1 MSSPLFSLSFPR
13 IPLGGQARESSNRKG
28 FTFVEVM
35 VSLVVLCCGIVLI
48 YKSFFLCADYLNNL
62 TCRLYASSLIDEKIG
77 DVSKSFAEW
86 PAKDF
91 DFGNTSVTLEIN
103 HKPVTFY
110 YEINL
115 ASLTDVKSV
124 WQVEVHLSW
133 VDGLRNMHMQRSAY
147 MIR

>member
-1 MSSPLFSLSFPR
+1 MGFPKSATGNNSR
-13 IPLGGQARESSNRKG
+13 G

-77 DVSKSFAEW
+77 DIAESFADW
-86 PAKDF
+86 PARDL
-91 DFGNTSVTLEIN
+91 DLGATNVDLEIN
-103 HKPVTFY
+103 HKPVHFTY
-110 YEINL
+110 DINL
-115 ASLTDVKSV
+115 APLPDVKSV
-124 WQVEVHLSW
+124 WQLDVRLSW
-133 VDGLRNMHMQRSAY
+133 VDGPRNMHASRSAY

>member
-1 MSSPLFSLSFPR
+1 MISPRKEKMGFPKSAT
-13 IPLGGQARESSNRKG
+13 GNNSHG

-77 DVSKSFAEW
+77 DISESFADW
-86 PAKDF
+86 PARNLNLGDRF
-91 DFGNTSVTLEIN
+91 VDLEIN
-103 HKPVTFY
+103 HKPVHFTY
-110 YEINL
+110 DINL
-115 ASLTDVKSV
+115 APLPDVKSV
-124 WQVEVHLSW
+124 WQLDVKISW
-133 VDGLRNMHMQRSAY
+133 VDGPRNMHASRSAY

>member
-1 MSSPLFSLSFPR
+1 MGLPKSAT
-13 IPLGGQARESSNRKG
+13 GNKG

-77 DVSKSFAEW
+77 DISESFADW
-86 PAKDF
+86 PAKSL
-91 DFGNTSVTLEIN
+91 DFGDSVVTLNIN
-103 HKPVTFY
+103 HKPVSFTY
-110 YEINL
+110 NINL
-115 ASLTDVKSV
+115 APLADVKSV
-124 WQVEVHLSW
+124 WQVDVKLSW
-133 VDGLRNMHMQRSAY
+133 IDGPRNMHAQRSAY

>member
-1 MSSPLFSLSFPR
+1 MGHPR
-13 IPLGGQARESSNRKG
+13 SAIGNNSKG

-77 DVSKSFAEW
+77 DITKSFAEW
-86 PAKDF
+86 PAKDL
-91 DFGNTSVTLEIN
+91 DFGNNSVILDIN
-103 HKPVTFY
+103 HKSIRFTYDIKAAP
-110 YEINL
+110 L
-115 ASLTDVKSV
+115 SDVNSV
-124 WQVEVHLSW
+124 WQLDVNLAW
-133 VDGLRNMHMQRSAY
+133 VDGPRKMHASRSAY

>member
-1 MSSPLFSLSFPR
+1 MGPPKSAT
-13 IPLGGQARESSNRKG
+13 GSNSRG

-77 DVSKSFAEW
+77 DITQSFAEW
-86 PAKDF
+86 PAKSLN
-91 DFGNTSVTLEIN
+91 FGDNAVTLNIN
-103 HKPVTFY
+103 YKPVRFT
-110 YEINL
+110 YEINAQPL
-115 ASLTDVKSV
+115 PDVKSV
-124 WQVEVHLSW
+124 WQVDVKLSW
-133 VDGLRNMHMQRSAY
+133 QDGPRNMRMQRSAY

>member
-1 MSSPLFSLSFPR
+1 MGFPR
-13 IPLGGQARESSNRKG
+13 SATGNNSHG

-77 DVSKSFAEW
+77 DVSRSFADW
-86 PAKDF
+86 PARDLDLGDNF
-91 DFGNTSVTLEIN
+91 VDLEIN
-103 HKPVTFY
+103 HKPVRFKY
-110 YEINL
+110 DINL
-115 ASLTDVKSV
+115 APLPDVVSV
-124 WQVEVHLSW
+124 WQLDVKLSW
-133 VDGLRNMHMQRSAY
+133 VDGPRNMHASRSAY

>member
-1 MSSPLFSLSFPR
+1 MKR
-13 IPLGGQARESSNRKG
+13 ALGADGARG

-35 VSLVVLCCGIVLI
+35 VALVVLCSGIVMI

-86 PAKDF
+86 PAKNL
-91 DFGNTSVTLEIN
+91 DFGANSVLLEIN
-103 HKPVTFY
+103 HKPIQFNYV
-110 YEINL
+110 INL
-115 ASLTDVKSV
+115 APLPDVKSV
-124 WQVEVHLSW
+124 WQLDVNLLW
-133 VDGLRNMHMQRSAY
+133 TDGPRNMHAARSAY

>member
-1 MSSPLFSLSFPR
+1 MGFPKSVT
-13 IPLGGQARESSNRKG
+13 GNNSHG

-77 DVSKSFAEW
+77 DISESFADW
-86 PAKDF
+86 PARDLNLGDNF
-91 DFGNTSVTLEIN
+91 VDLDIN
-103 HKPVTFY
+103 HKPVRFTY
-110 YEINL
+110 NINL
-115 ASLTDVKSV
+115 APLPDVNSI
-124 WQVEVHLSW
+124 WQLDVRIAW
-133 VDGLRNMHMQRSAY
+133 VDGPRNMHASRSAY